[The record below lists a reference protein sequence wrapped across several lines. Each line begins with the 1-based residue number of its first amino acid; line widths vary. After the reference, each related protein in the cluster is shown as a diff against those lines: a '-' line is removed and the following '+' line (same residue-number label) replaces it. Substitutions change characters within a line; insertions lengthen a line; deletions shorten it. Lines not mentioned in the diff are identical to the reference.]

1 LGFFATR
8 QILAAKIIDTSPMKK
23 TVNDIDHYP
32 RRLTPGEVD
41 SLLKDAKESSAWMR
55 TELKRRRSVKSD
67 DLTEK
72 VKR

>member
-1 LGFFATR
+1 
-8 QILAAKIIDTSPMKK
+8 MKK

-41 SLLKDAKESSAWMR
+41 SLQKDAKESSAWMR